1 MERTTD
7 RWMRGCISN
16 FYWTNDK
23 LANRKRNVFS
33 RTCRITI
40 FNQTSIIRYIQLQI
54 WLHLRDDHW
63 GPRGHHH
70 LVLLRKEWWVTFVFF
85 HWATA
90 TKSYNDHLFPSF
102 WDRQLSTNALISIA
116 VELEEYAAII
126 PQSGI
131 HQWSH
136 DHWWVCQTLSPVQI
150 ICTRGLMPPSKLSQF
165 SWKQCWLAA
174 RWNDYFS
181 HSEFILKPISTF
193 RLNQYRIR
201 FNPGTAKTP
210 ILETLPV
217 PVEATANKER
227 RKHVL

>member
-1 MERTTD
+1 LERTTD

-33 RTCRITI
+33 RTCFRITI
-40 FNQTSIIRYIQLQI
+40 FNQTSIIRYIRLQI

-102 WDRQLSTNALISIA
+102 WDRQRLYECVDVDRRGIGEICCDHPSERNTWVISWSLMDVPDSFSSTNHLYEVSGATFKVVSIPLNTMLTSCALKWLLFSFWIHSQTHLYLST
-116 VELEEYAAII
+116 
-126 PQSGI
+126 
-131 HQWSH
+131 
-136 DHWWVCQTLSPVQI
+136 
-150 ICTRGLMPPSKLSQF
+150 
-165 SWKQCWLAA
+165 
-174 RWNDYFS
+174 
-181 HSEFILKPISTF
+181 
-193 RLNQYRIR
+193 
-201 FNPGTAKTP
+201 
-210 ILETLPV
+210 
-217 PVEATANKER
+217 
-227 RKHVL
+227 